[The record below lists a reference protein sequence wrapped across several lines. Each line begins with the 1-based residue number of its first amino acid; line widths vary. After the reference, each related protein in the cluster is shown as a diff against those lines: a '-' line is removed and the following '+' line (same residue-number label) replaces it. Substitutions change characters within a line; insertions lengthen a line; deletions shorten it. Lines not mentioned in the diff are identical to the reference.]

1 MSFFISI
8 HRNYNTYNYSLQL
21 KCHYSLITAV
31 SVFIRYICSI
41 REQLFF
47 IFSGFYY
54 RNKNVDIKF
63 SAHDVFLELPASG
76 TLKIE
81 RFESQI
87 I

>member
-1 MSFFISI
+1 MV
-8 HRNYNTYNYSLQL
+8 Y
-21 KCHYSLITAV
+21 V
-31 SVFIRYICSI
+31 SVTTTAK
-41 REQLFF
+41 LFLF
-47 IFSGFYY
+47 LFNSAITVIAT
-54 RNKNVDIKF
+54 NENVDIKF